1 MISLQTGEL
10 MPSDD
15 RRKSRVT
22 LLDVARHA
30 NVSRAT
36 ASLVI
41 RKSPLVGAATREKVE
56 KALQELGYVYNMGAA
71 SLRAERSNTVG
82 VIVPTLG
89 NPFYG
94 ELLSGIDSVVGE
106 AGLVVLLANSHE
118 NFANQTTLMQR
129 MREHGVDGVIVSL
142 TAETA
147 PEFIEQFVDWGLPVV
162 QVLRHVTDRID
173 YAGVDYAGGMRQ
185 AVNYLARLGHRTIAF
200 AVHGPVHSA
209 YRERVEGF
217 RDAMEQQGLDPGL
230 IVRLPYTMPEIA
242 KAAPLLFQAGQAPTA
257 AICFNDVVALG
268 LTAGLYDCGRKVGE
282 DFSLIGFDD
291 VSDAEATRP
300 RLSSVSTRPVAVG
313 QNAARLL
320 LSRLASPEKQ
330 AERIVSETYLQVRQS
345 CVPLKAPVI

>member
-1 MISLQTGEL
+1 

-15 RRKSRVT
+15 RKKSRVT

-56 KALQELGYVYNMGAA
+56 KALRDLGYVYNMGAA
-71 SLRAERSNTVG
+71 SLRVERSNTVG

-118 NFANQTTLMQR
+118 NFANQSTLMQR
-129 MREHGVDGVIVSL
+129 MREHGVDGVIISL

-147 PEFIEQFVDWGLPVV
+147 PEFIEQIADWGLPVV

-185 AVNYLARLGHRTIAF
+185 AVNHLAGLGHKTIAF
-200 AVHGPVHSA
+200 AVHGPIHSA
-209 YRERVEGF
+209 YSERVEGF
-217 RDAMEQQGLDPGL
+217 RDAMQQQGLDPEM
-230 IVRLPYTMPEIA
+230 IVRFPHMMPEIA
-242 KAAPLLFQAGQAPTA
+242 RAAPILFQEGRGPTA
-257 AICFNDVVALG
+257 AICFNDVIALG
-268 LTAGLYDCGRKVGE
+268 LSAGLYDCGRKIGE

-300 RLSSVSTRPVAVG
+300 RLSSVSTRPVTVG

-320 LSRLASPEKQ
+320 LSRLVDPQKQ
-330 AERIVSETYLQVRQS
+330 AQRIVSEAYLQVRQS
-345 CVPLKAPVI
+345 CGPVKTSVI

>member
-1 MISLQTGEL
+1 
-10 MPSDD
+10 MPTDD
-15 RRKSRVT
+15 RKKSRVT

-71 SLRAERSNTVG
+71 SLRADRSNTVG

-94 ELLSGIDSVVGE
+94 ELLAGIDRVVGE
-106 AGLVVLLANSHE
+106 AGMVVLLANSHE
-118 NFANQTTLMQR
+118 NFANQNTLMQR

-142 TAETA
+142 TAGTE
-147 PEFIEQFVDWGLPVV
+147 PGFIEQIADWGLPVV
-162 QVLRHVTDRID
+162 QVLRHVTDSID

-185 AVNYLARLGHRTIAF
+185 AVNHLSGLGHKTIAF

-217 RDAMEQQGLDPGL
+217 REAMQEKGLNPEL
-230 IVRLPYTMPEIA
+230 IVHFPGTMPEIA
-242 KAAPLLFQAGQAPTA
+242 RAAPLLFQQGPEATA
-257 AICFNDVVALG
+257 AICFNDVIALG
-268 LTAGLYDCGRKVGE
+268 LSAGLYDCGRKIGE

-300 RLSSVSTRPVAVG
+300 RLSSVATRPVTVG
-313 QNAARLL
+313 ENAARLL
-320 LSRLASPEKQ
+320 LSRLAEPEKP
-330 AERIVSETYLQVRQS
+330 AERVVSETYLEVRQS
-345 CVPLKAPVI
+345 CGRPVG

>member
-1 MISLQTGEL
+1 

-15 RRKSRVT
+15 RKKSRVT

-56 KALQELGYVYNMGAA
+56 KALHELGYVYNMGAA
-71 SLRAERSNTVG
+71 SLRVERSNTVG
-82 VIVPTLG
+82 IIVPTLG

-106 AGLVVLLANSHE
+106 AGMVVLLANSHE
-118 NFANQTTLMQR
+118 NFANQSTLMQR

-142 TAETA
+142 TAETPA
-147 PEFIEQFVDWGLPVV
+147 ETIEQIADWGLPVV

-185 AVNYLARLGHRTIAF
+185 AVNHLATLGHKTIAF
-200 AVHGPVHSA
+200 AVHGPIHSA
-209 YRERVEGF
+209 YRERIEGF
-217 RDAMEQQGLDPGL
+217 RDAMQRQGLDPAL
-230 IVRLPYTMPEIA
+230 IVRLPHTMPEIA
-242 KAAPLLFQAGQAPTA
+242 RAAPLLFEDGREPTA
-257 AICFNDVVALG
+257 AICFNDVIALG
-268 LTAGLYDCGRKVGE
+268 LSAGLYDCGRKVGE
-282 DFSLIGFDD
+282 DFSLVGFDD

-300 RLSSVSTRPVAVG
+300 RLSSVSTRPVTVG
-313 QNAARLL
+313 QNAANLL
-320 LSRLASPEKQ
+320 LSRLANPKGEPR
-330 AERIVSETYLQVRQS
+330 RIVSETYLQVRQS
-345 CVPLKAPVI
+345 CGPVKVSVV

>member
-1 MISLQTGEL
+1 

-30 NVSRAT
+30 SVSRAT

-56 KALQELGYVYNMGAA
+56 KVLKELGYVYNMGAA
-71 SLRAERSNTVG
+71 SLRVERSNTVG

-118 NFANQTTLMQR
+118 NFANQSILMQR
-129 MREHGVDGVIVSL
+129 MREHGVDGVIMSP

-147 PEFIEQFVDWGLPVV
+147 PEFIEQIADWGLPLV
-162 QVLRHVTDRID
+162 QVLRHVTDRVD

-185 AVNYLARLGHRTIAF
+185 AVNHLAMLGHKTIAF

-209 YRERVEGF
+209 YHERVKGF
-217 RDAMEQQGLDPGL
+217 RDAMQQQGLDSEM
-230 IVRLPYTMPEIA
+230 IVRLPHTMPEIA
-242 KAAPLLFQAGQAPTA
+242 NAAPLLFQDGREPTA
-257 AICFNDVVALG
+257 AICFNDVIALG
-268 LTAGLYDCGRKVGE
+268 LSAGLYDCGKKIGE

-300 RLSSVSTRPVAVG
+300 RLSSVSTRPVTVG

-320 LSRLASPEKQ
+320 LSRLLNPEKQ
-330 AERIVSETYLQVRQS
+330 AQRIVSEAYLQVRQS
-345 CVPLKAPVI
+345 CGPVKTSVV

>member
-1 MISLQTGEL
+1 MSSE
-10 MPSDD
+10 D
-15 RRKSRVT
+15 RKKSRVT

-56 KALQELGYVYNMGAA
+56 KALRELGYVYNMGAA
-71 SLRAERSNTVG
+71 SLRAERSNTIG

-106 AGLVVLLANSHE
+106 AGMVVLLANSSE
-118 NFANQTTLMQR
+118 LFSRQSTLLQR

-142 TAETA
+142 TAETG
-147 PEFIEQFVDWGLPVV
+147 PETVEELADWGLPIV
-162 QVLRHVTDRID
+162 QVLRHVTDKID

-185 AVNYLARLGHRTIAF
+185 AVDYLASLGHENIAF

-209 YRERVEGF
+209 YRERIEGF
-217 RDAMEQQGLDPGL
+217 RGAMLERGLDPEL
-230 IVRLPYTMPEIA
+230 IVRVPYAVPQIVE
-242 KAAPLLFQAGQAPTA
+242 AAPLLFRHKQQPTA
-257 AICFNDVVALG
+257 AICFNDVIALG
-268 LTAGLYDCGRKVGE
+268 LAAGLYDYGRKIGA
-282 DFSLIGFDD
+282 DFSLVGFDD
-291 VSDAEATRP
+291 VSEAEATRP
-300 RLSSVSTRPVAVG
+300 RLTSVASTPVTVG

-320 LSRLASPEKQ
+320 LERLAKPGSPPQK
-330 AERIVSETYLQVRQS
+330 IVSETHLKIRQS
-345 CVPLKAPVI
+345 CGPARLLTAPTEIID

>member
-1 MISLQTGEL
+1 

-56 KALQELGYVYNMGAA
+56 KSLQELGYVYNMGAA
-71 SLRAERSNTVG
+71 SLRVERSNTVG

-118 NFANQTTLMQR
+118 NFANQSTLTQR
-129 MREHGVDGVIVSL
+129 MREHGVDGLIMSP

-147 PEFIEQFVDWGLPVV
+147 PEFIEQIADWGLPVV

-185 AVNYLARLGHRTIAF
+185 AVNHLARLGHRTIAF
-200 AVHGPVHSA
+200 AVHEPIHSA

-217 RDAMEQQGLDPGL
+217 RDAMQKQGLDSEM
-230 IVRLPYTMPEIA
+230 IVRFPHTMPEIA
-242 KAAPLLFQAGQAPTA
+242 KAAPILFQDGREPTA
-257 AICFNDVVALG
+257 AICFNDVIALG
-268 LTAGLYDCGRKVGE
+268 LSAGLYDCGRKIGE

-300 RLSSVSTRPVAVG
+300 RLSSVSTRPVTVG

-320 LSRLASPEKQ
+320 LSRLANSERQ

-345 CVPLKAPVI
+345 CGPAKTSVV

>member
-1 MISLQTGEL
+1 
-10 MPSDD
+10 MPTDD
-15 RRKSRVT
+15 RKKSRVT

-71 SLRAERSNTVG
+71 SLRADRSNTVG

-94 ELLSGIDSVVGE
+94 ELLAGIDRVVGE
-106 AGLVVLLANSHE
+106 AGMVVLLANSHE
-118 NFANQTTLMQR
+118 NFANQNTLMQR

-142 TAETA
+142 TAGTE
-147 PEFIEQFVDWGLPVV
+147 PGFIEQIVDWGLPAV

-185 AVNYLARLGHRTIAF
+185 AVNHLSGLGHKTIAF

-217 RDAMEQQGLDPGL
+217 REAMLDKGLDPEL
-230 IVRLPYTMPEIA
+230 IVHLPSTMPEIA
-242 KAAPLLFQAGQAPTA
+242 RAAPLLFQQEPEPTA
-257 AICFNDVVALG
+257 AICFNDVIALG
-268 LTAGLYDCGRKVGE
+268 LSAGLYDCGRKIGE

-291 VSDAEATRP
+291 VSNAEATRP
-300 RLSSVSTRPVAVG
+300 RLSSVATRPVTVG
-313 QNAARLL
+313 ENAARML
-320 LSRLASPEKQ
+320 LSRLAEPEKP

-345 CVPLKAPVI
+345 CGRSVG